1 MRLQPPIRVEAAR
14 IALWRRPARLSPLLL
29 ALLLPFCIHAQDDQQ
44 PPPAGAAPKPAHGAQ
59 GANVEARPG
68 YQAGSGQEVTTRD
81 SPTTFKV
88 RVNLVLVRVVVRDEH
103 GKIIDNLKKEDFQ
116 IFDNRKP
123 QTISSFSMETPL
135 SHSVPLV
142 SASDRDS
149 GDSETQPAPNLPQRF
164 VSLFFDDLH
173 IAMEDALNVRTAAV
187 K

>member
-1 MRLQPPIRVEAAR
+1 MR
-14 IALWRRPARLSPLLL
+14 
-29 ALLLPFCIHAQDDQQ
+29 QQ
-44 PPPAGAAPKPAHGAQ
+44 PPFRIAILSRASRLALTAALLAGFCESARAQAPPPADAPPKPPKSDTSQDAQ
-59 GANVEARPG
+59 GVNADRSG
-68 YQAGSGQEVTTRD
+68 YKADPGQEVVTRD
-81 SPTTFKV
+81 SPTAFKV
-88 RVNLVLVRVVVRDEH
+88 RVNLVLVRVVVRDEQ

-116 IFDNRKP
+116 LFDNRKQ
-123 QTISSFSMETPL
+123 QTISTFAVETPL